1 MAGGYATFAA
11 AGKHTEPYSVRRITR
26 NGAPVPLTTPI
37 ARRAIGAE
45 VAEQVSQAL
54 TDSLHAAH
62 PAVSTATATGKSGT
76 TADDTESVPYAV
88 WSGARGLG

>member
-62 PAVSTATATGKSGT
+62 PAVFTATATGKSGT